1 VLPGSPDPD
10 LAARL
15 TRTFSLT
22 PRGLVFALGSGGA
35 LGQVSGSQAE
45 GGRAPDILV
54 PDPISVLQ
62 PRGLFD
68 GTLQLADED
77 VARLKVQPVYLG
89 MTVNRGHFLLL
100 RGDRE
105 GAAAAYQ
112 RALAWDPSYAPAL
125 DAVERLRAAR

>member
-1 VLPGSPDPD
+1 MNR
-10 LAARL
+10 A
-15 TRTFSLT
+15 FSLT
-22 PRGLVFALGSGGA
+22 PRGLVFVLGSGGA
-35 LGQVSGSQAE
+35 VGDVGV
-45 GGRAPDILV
+45 APDLLV
-54 PDPISVLQ
+54 PDAPVPDLQ

-125 DAVERLRAAR
+125 DAVERLRAGS